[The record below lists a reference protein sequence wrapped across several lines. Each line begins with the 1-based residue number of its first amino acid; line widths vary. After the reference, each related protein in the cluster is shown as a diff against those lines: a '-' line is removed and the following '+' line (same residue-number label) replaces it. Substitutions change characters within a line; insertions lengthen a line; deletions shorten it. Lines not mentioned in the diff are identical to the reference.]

1 MEVEFLGRRVQ
12 WDDEK
17 NELNK
22 KKHGFTLEEARFVF
36 ADPYRIEWFDE
47 EHSDDEDRYKVLG
60 MINNIVFVVYTERG
74 DAGRL
79 ISARYAT
86 AKERRAYY
94 DGNS

>member
-60 MINNIVFVVYTERG
+60 MINNIVFVVYSNFAHGKHFACLEK
-74 DAGRL
+74 
-79 ISARYAT
+79 SAWN
-86 AKERRAYY
+86 
-94 DGNS
+94 G